1 MFEPLLGHGK
11 AIAVEMFPQPWRS
24 GDSRETTTNQS
35 GRLEV
40 VERKENEDPMDE
52 LCWQIFEAH
61 GVNQFIFVFFFKRF
75 LTGLAVGFAYLVCI
89 LTVLASASA
98 DYCGR

>member
-11 AIAVEMFPQPWRS
+11 AIAVEMFPQPRRCS
-24 GDSRETTTNQS
+24 DSCETTTNQS

-52 LCWQIFEAH
+52 LCWQIFKTH
-61 GVNQFIFVFFFKRF
+61 VVDQFIFVFGSEKTSENTTDR
-75 LTGLAVGFAYLVCI
+75 GNKPAEVSLVCDRI
-89 LTVLASASA
+89 YFSA
-98 DYCGR
+98 R